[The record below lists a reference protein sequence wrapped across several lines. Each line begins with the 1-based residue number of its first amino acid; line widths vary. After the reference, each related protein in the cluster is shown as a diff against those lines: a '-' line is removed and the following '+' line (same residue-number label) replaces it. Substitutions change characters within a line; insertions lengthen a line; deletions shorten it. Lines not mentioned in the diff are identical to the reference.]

1 MKVKH
6 DSENYEEKVRKTHLM
21 KSRNQLQK
29 IAFITATFPTST
41 RKNEFVFNKK
51 THKCL
56 VKINIAK
63 NVAFLPVL

>member
-1 MKVKH
+1 MKVKQ

-41 RKNEFVFNKK
+41 KEE
-51 THKCL
+51 
-56 VKINIAK
+56 
-63 NVAFLPVL
+63 